1 MILVVPVARQ
11 EEEVNG
17 VILPS
22 VGNADLAEGKVLAV
36 SPYLDVIYKVGDTV
50 LYYAKRGVGCLV
62 GGKPH
67 ILLNGG
73 NGLEQ
78 GDILAIINE

>member
-1 MILVVPVARQ
+1 MLLVAPVIRQ

-17 VILPS
+17 VILPT
-22 VGNADLAEGKVLAV
+22 VGADLSEGKVMAV
-36 SPYLDVIYKVGDTV
+36 SPFLDSIYSVGDTV